1 MRTSNSSRSGG
12 DGVAARDEM
21 SESTEKQELKE
32 GDRLARNLHYRQVA
46 VRRRWSLADDGR
58 RRVTTDPVGSSRYTM
73 NIKSPKATFWRV
85 LVTVNLMSLVL
96 PIGFLLQA
104 DSDPLRLIAVVAIYG
119 TAFLLMIADT
129 VSICCSYFMDS

>member
-1 MRTSNSSRSGG
+1 
-12 DGVAARDEM
+12 
-21 SESTEKQELKE
+21 
-32 GDRLARNLHYRQVA
+32 
-46 VRRRWSLADDGR
+46 
-58 RRVTTDPVGSSRYTM
+58 M
-73 NIKSPKATFWRV
+73 NTKSPKARFWTV

-104 DSDPLRLIAVVAIYG
+104 DSDPLRLIAVLATYG